1 MKSKNLVICDSEE
14 EYAKALAMF
23 FMKKKEL
30 MLQVH
35 VCSRVSNAAALG
47 EKIQTDLLLV
57 SAEDRKS
64 VV

>member
-35 VCSRVSNAAALG
+35 VCSRVSNAATLG
-47 EKIQTDLLLV
+47 EK
-57 SAEDRKS
+57 DRKS
-64 VV
+64 TRLNSSHA